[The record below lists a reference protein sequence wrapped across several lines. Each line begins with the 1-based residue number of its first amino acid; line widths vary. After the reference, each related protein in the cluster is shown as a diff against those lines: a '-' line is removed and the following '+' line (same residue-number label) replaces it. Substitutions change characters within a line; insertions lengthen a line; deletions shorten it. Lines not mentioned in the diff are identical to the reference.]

1 MADGVGVAALPVT
14 VIVTEVLTVLYLDV
28 LLGVKVT
35 ERVWLPTGNTV
46 PDAGEYE

>member
-1 MADGVGVAALPVT
+1 VAALPVT
-14 VIVTEVLTVLYLDV
+14 VIVTEVLTELYLDV

-35 ERVWLPTGNTV
+35 EREWLPTGNTV